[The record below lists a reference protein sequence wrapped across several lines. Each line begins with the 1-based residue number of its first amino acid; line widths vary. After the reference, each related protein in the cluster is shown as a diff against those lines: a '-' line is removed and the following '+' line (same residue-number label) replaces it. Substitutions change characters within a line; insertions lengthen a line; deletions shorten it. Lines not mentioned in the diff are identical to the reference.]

1 MWLQWPFFYTCT
13 KRFGIEEVF
22 SIYYVRGLL
31 RGFRILLI
39 DKESYYKSSFVN
51 VTFLTGAFENW
62 SSGCKRLPMTQG
74 SSHAGSWPPPLF
86 YRGGG
91 GPWIDHIFALGTK
104 SKFWIDI
111 MYLINNQIFW
121 DKVHPNFSNRR
132 FEHGARRVSRFLPYP
147 HWCRH
152 QMLRHQAPSWFRQSG
167 TPIQNA
173 IIGRSTINGA

>member
-1 MWLQWPFFYTCT
+1 MLLFLLGHLRTDLVGAKDCPWPKDHHTL
-13 KRFGIEEVF
+13 EV
-22 SIYYVRGLL
+22 
-31 RGFRILLI
+31 
-39 DKESYYKSSFVN
+39 D
-51 VTFLTGAFENW
+51 
-62 SSGCKRLPMTQG
+62 
-74 SSHAGSWPPPLF
+74 PPLF

-111 MYLINNQIFW
+111 MYLLNNQIFW

-173 IIGRSTINGA
+173 IIGKSTINGA